1 MFALACA
8 HVPLPLGKRM
18 RSREL
23 VERLF
28 VPHERWG
35 WEYSE
40 PSPPVLSPEEQNMP
54 AWHEP
59 PPPDLQHLRAKL
71 KYGVLSAVPLLLATW
86 VATQLLA
93 LVFSALVSVLVLAVS
108 VTLALVLPV
117 LLPCYRIIEAR
128 RRATRERA
136 LLHTEF
142 VQAYQQWQDRIY
154 QHNMMRARFL
164 QDTPF
169 WYPIQL
175 KHGPDRVDVF
185 GGTSDGWASLLVTWG
200 SSLVG
205 AGRQVMVLDFTE
217 QDVAG
222 GLEGLSGSRGMTE
235 RLDLPAD
242 TQRFNVLAGMAPDEI
257 AELLAQAVHSQ
268 RRADG
273 QGDLRTVDAD
283 LLETAARALDEGQPV
298 TFKRLVAA
306 LEVLRRTYDITGDGP
321 LSTDEVTRLTAGVD
335 RVGQSERIQ
344 HELHFLISAL
354 TQLARD
360 EQSAPLPDHPIRE
373 QRRTLWQPTCLT
385 IVTTSHRQPRRKD
398 LLDRVVFQRLL
409 HDLRDQR
416 IADNG
421 SVLVV
426 AGCDALGL
434 EGLEAL
440 TKQCRRTG
448 IRLMLLMERLRGE
461 LRELLGSFDS
471 AAILMQL
478 GNTQDAAAAAEFIG
492 RGHKMVLSQL
502 TAQVG
507 RTFSTSVGESN
518 GVSDSTSWTKGT
530 STTKG
535 TSKSWG
541 TSETKGTSGTKGTS
555 KNKGTSESDG
565 SSKSDGTNF
574 SRSKNKSVTDA
585 RTRSWQETVNVS
597 LADNTGH
604 STTQARV
611 YEFTVEP
618 TTIQALPATA
628 FILVGS
634 GSTGRRIVLGDC
646 NPGIVLLGRVASPAR
661 MS

>member
-1 MFALACA
+1 
-8 HVPLPLGKRM
+8 
-18 RSREL
+18 
-23 VERLF
+23 
-28 VPHERWG
+28 
-35 WEYSE
+35 
-40 PSPPVLSPEEQNMP
+40 MP
-54 AWHEP
+54 QWHEP
-59 PPPDLQHLRAKL
+59 PPPDLQMLRAKL
-71 KYGVLSAVPLLLATW
+71 KYGLLGALPLLLVTW
-86 VATQLLA
+86 AATQLLA
-93 LVFSALVSVLVLAVS
+93 LVFSALVSVLALALG
-108 VTLALVLPV
+108 VTLVLVLPV
-117 LLPCYRIIEAR
+117 VLPCYRIIGAR
-128 RRATRERA
+128 RRAARERA
-136 LLHTEF
+136 LSHMEF
-142 VQAYQQWQDRIY
+142 VQAYQQWQDRIH
-154 QHNMMRARFL
+154 QHTMMRNRFL
-164 QDTPF
+164 QETPF
-169 WYPIQL
+169 WHPIQP
-175 KHGPDRVDVF
+175 KRGPDRVDVF

-222 GLEGLSGSRGMTE
+222 GLEGLGGSRGMTE

-242 TQRFNVLAGMAPDEI
+242 VQRFNLLAGMAPDEI

-268 RRADG
+268 RRTDG

-298 TFKRLVAA
+298 TFQRLVAA

-335 RVGQSERIQ
+335 RIGQSERIQ
-344 HELHFLISAL
+344 HELHFLISSL

-360 EQSAPLPDHPIRE
+360 EQSAPVPDHPIRE
-373 QRRTLWQPTCLT
+373 QGRSLWQPTCLT

-409 HDLRDQR
+409 HDLRDQH
-416 IADNG
+416 ITDNG

-440 TKQCRRTG
+440 AKQCRRAG

-478 GNTQDAAAAAEFIG
+478 GNAQDAAAAAEFIG

-518 GVSDSTSWTKGT
+518 GVTDSTSWTKGT

-535 TSKSWG
+535 TSESWG
-541 TSETKGTSGTKGTS
+541 TT
-555 KNKGTSESDG
+555 
-565 SSKSDGTNF
+565 KSDGTNF

-604 STTQARV
+604 TTTQARV

-618 TTIQALPATA
+618 TTIQALPTTA

-646 NPGIVLLGRVASPAR
+646 NPGIVLLGRVASPVR